1 MFNYSDPTGGTTLDS
16 SGAIAIYRS
25 LVEREYQR
33 GINVIGSE
41 FLSLE
46 DLNDSPD
53 TPAMVDVEWPAFPL
67 SNSGVSDSSI
77 DANRS
82 TFQDEYVEWDVER
95 NTAGRVT
102 AIKFTTL
109 FPQYFVALGT
119 VSEAALIQG
128 IKGVIPAANPTTA
141 ELYGTADPGQLDTSQ
156 KRQLRIS
163 NFWSSSPWNNGTK
176 GILSLIQ
183 GANTL
188 GALTF
193 LVGNCAVPRPSI
205 PVGSVCT
212 GPFCG
217 SNRNSDPQVCAQ
229 TQSAVRSGLAV
240 TLADPIGIEI
250 VRLGGD
256 WEIDGVPVLDIHA
269 NSTLWSVSL
278 GGHRARLTVPEE
290 LTLDGDPIESGTQIS
305 RELFVKARVTGVP
318 AASLPISPGTPEL
331 IMRRI

>member
-1 MFNYSDPTGGTTLDS
+1 MFSYNDPTGGTTLDS
-16 SGAIAIYRS
+16 TRAIGVYRS
-25 LVEREYQR
+25 LVDREYQR

-41 FLSLE
+41 FIGLE
-46 DLNDSPD
+46 DLNASPD
-53 TPAMVDVEWPAFPL
+53 ASAVVDVEWPAFPL
-67 SNSGVSDSSI
+67 SHSGVSDSLI
-77 DANRS
+77 DSNRS
-82 TFQDEYVEWDVER
+82 AFQDEYVEWDVER

-119 VSEAALIQG
+119 IGEAALIQG
-128 IKGVIPAANPTTA
+128 IKDIIPTANPTTA
-141 ELYGTADPGQLDTSQ
+141 ELFGTADPSQLDTSQ
-156 KRQLRIS
+156 KRESRIR
-163 NFWSSSPWNNGTK
+163 NFWGSSPWNDGTK

-193 LVGNCAVPRPSI
+193 LAGNCAVPRPSI

-217 SNRNSDPQVCAQ
+217 SNRNSDPQICAE

-240 TLADPIGIEI
+240 TLADPIGIEF
-250 VRLGGD
+250 VRLSGD
-256 WEIDGVPVLDIHA
+256 WELDGVPVPDMNA
-269 NSTLWSVSL
+269 EPSLWSVSL

-290 LTLDGDPIESGTQIS
+290 LTLDGDSIETGTQVS
-305 RELFVKARVTGVP
+305 RELFVKSRVLGVP
-318 AASLPISPGTPEL
+318 AASLPISPSTSEL